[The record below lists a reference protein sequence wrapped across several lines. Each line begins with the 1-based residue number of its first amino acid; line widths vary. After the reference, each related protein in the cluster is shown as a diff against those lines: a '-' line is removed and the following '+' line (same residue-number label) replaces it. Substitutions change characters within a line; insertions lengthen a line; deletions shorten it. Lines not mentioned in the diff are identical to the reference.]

1 MLHPRLNERRSL
13 ARRSVPFALACAV
26 LWWVLSAGEPASWLL
41 GAPVVVLSALAAAVL
56 APPARVRIS
65 LSGIAAFLPFFVWR
79 SLAGGLDVARR
90 ALGWRLDIDPVL
102 VTYRLRCLPD
112 SGPARVVFLNI
123 LSLLPGTLAADI
135 AGDAVHLHVLTAPA
149 RIDDLERL
157 ETHVARIFRISVHA
171 GDLPEARH
179 G

>member
-1 MLHPRLNERRSL
+1 MRHPRSGDRRDL
-13 ARRSVPFALACAV
+13 ARRSVPYALACAV
-26 LWWVLSAGEPASWLL
+26 LWWVLTTGETASWIL

-65 LSGIAAFLPFFVWR
+65 LSGIAAFLPFFLWR

-90 ALGWRLDIDPVL
+90 ALGWRLAIQPDL
-102 VTYRLRCLPD
+102 VTYRLRLLPD
-112 SGPARVVFLNI
+112 EGPARVVFLNI

-135 AGDAVHLHVLTAPA
+135 AGDAVQLHVLTAPA
-149 RIDDLERL
+149 PIDDLERL
-157 ETHVARIFRISVHA
+157 EAHVARIFRHPVRA
-171 GDLPEARH
+171 DDPPEAPH